1 MIKYLVRLNF
11 FKIELDTLHRLNLHV
26 CMPSLACELVIQ
38 FLNWYDPKVKFY
50 VFEYLFL
57 N

>member
-1 MIKYLVRLNF
+1 MIKYLLRLNF